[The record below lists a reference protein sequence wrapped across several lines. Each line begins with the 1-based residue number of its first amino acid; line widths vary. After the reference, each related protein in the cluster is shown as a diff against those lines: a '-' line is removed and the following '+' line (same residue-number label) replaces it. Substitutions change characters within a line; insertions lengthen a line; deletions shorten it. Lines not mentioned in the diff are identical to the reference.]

1 MYEDITPETIKADI
15 LDGIDLWDTGV
26 GSFAYT
32 LIAPVGY
39 ELWKYYTQLEA
50 MVSMVFPDETSGLW
64 IDKHANQYGIERK
77 PGEKARCSITFS
89 GTSGTVIPAGKVFLN
104 EEGRRYTLDEAV
116 TLAGGTGT
124 GALTAEE
131 AGAAYN
137 TGENTI
143 TIQQTPLRGLTGWT
157 TTAAAGGVDEETDE
171 SLLER
176 YYDRLRKPATSGNV
190 YHYEQWAREVPG
202 VGAAKVYPLW
212 EGPGTVK
219 VVIAG
224 DGYTVPDEEVV
235 EAAAAHIEEQRP
247 IGADVTVEAGEA
259 LTVNTA
265 ATVEL
270 REGASLE
277 AVKAEFSGKLA
288 DYLLSLAFS
297 ADTEVVLTYV
307 GHLLAE
313 CSGVYDYTGLT
324 LSGKAE
330 NLPVGETD
338 IPVLGEV
345 SLTGGEVN

>member
-89 GTSGTVIPAGKVFLN
+89 GTSGTVVPAGKVFLN

-124 GALTAEE
+124 GTLTAEE

-143 TIQQTPLRGLTGWT
+143 TIQQTPLRGPHRLDDY
-157 TTAAAGGVDEETDE
+157 GGRRRRRRRDRREPLRA
-171 SLLER
+171 LL
-176 YYDRLRKPATSGNV
+176 
-190 YHYEQWAREVPG
+190 
-202 VGAAKVYPLW
+202 
-212 EGPGTVK
+212 
-219 VVIAG
+219 
-224 DGYTVPDEEVV
+224 
-235 EAAAAHIEEQRP
+235 
-247 IGADVTVEAGEA
+247 
-259 LTVNTA
+259 
-265 ATVEL
+265 
-270 REGASLE
+270 
-277 AVKAEFSGKLA
+277 
-288 DYLLSLAFS
+288 
-297 ADTEVVLTYV
+297 
-307 GHLLAE
+307 
-313 CSGVYDYTGLT
+313 
-324 LSGKAE
+324 
-330 NLPVGETD
+330 
-338 IPVLGEV
+338 
-345 SLTGGEVN
+345 

>member
-202 VGAAKVYPLW
+202 VGAVRVIPLW
-212 EGPGTVK
+212 DGPGTVK

-224 DGYTVPDEEVV
+224 DGYTVPDSEVV
-235 EAAAAHIEEQRP
+235 TAAADHIEEQHP
-247 IGADVTVEAGEA
+247 IGADVTVEAAEA
-259 LTVNTA
+259 KEIDLYANILADGDADIVKANAEEA
-265 ATVEL
+265 ARRYLAGL
-270 REGASLE
+270 REQWRTG
-277 AVKAEFSGKLA
+277 
-288 DYLLSLAFS
+288 
-297 ADTEVVLTYV
+297 EVVVRYSEMMAALVEADGVIDV
-307 GHLLAE
+307 GNLLINGGT
-313 CSGVYDYTGLT
+313 SNITSDDV
-324 LSGKAE
+324 
-330 NLPVGETD
+330 PVEGTFL
-338 IPVLGEV
+338 IFPSEV
-345 SLTGGEVN
+345 

>member
-1 MYEDITPETIKADI
+1 MYEHITPETIKTDI
-15 LDGIDLWDTGV
+15 LDGIDLWDTGL
-26 GSFAYT
+26 GRFAYT

-39 ELWKYYTQLEA
+39 ELWKYYAQLEA

-202 VGAAKVYPLW
+202 VGAVRVIPLW
-212 EGPGTVK
+212 DGPGTVK

-224 DGYTVPDEEVV
+224 DGYTVPDSEVV
-235 EAAAAHIEEQRP
+235 MAAADHIEEQHP
-247 IGADVTVEAGEA
+247 IGADVTVEAAEA
-259 LTVNTA
+259 KEIDLYANILADGDADIVKANAEEA
-265 ATVEL
+265 ARRYLAGL
-270 REGASLE
+270 REQWRTG
-277 AVKAEFSGKLA
+277 
-288 DYLLSLAFS
+288 
-297 ADTEVVLTYV
+297 EVVVRYSEMMAALVEADGVIDV
-307 GHLLAE
+307 GNLLINGGT
-313 CSGVYDYTGLT
+313 SNITSDDV
-324 LSGKAE
+324 
-330 NLPVGETD
+330 PVEGTFL
-338 IPVLGEV
+338 IFPSEV
-345 SLTGGEVN
+345 